1 MPAGH
6 GTGRSGPPRPGAE
19 ALPVGVEEEFFLF
32 DPRTG
37 RTIPRAAGVLDAV
50 RDPDRVQ
57 REFAACQVETASS
70 PHTDLGELQRE
81 LVRLRSELSGAA
93 RRAGCRLTACGSAPF
108 ENSATGATVTDIPR
122 YLRIARAYGAI
133 ARGEKCCGCHVHVE
147 VPDREEAVQVCNH
160 LRPWFPTLLA
170 LTANSPFTAG
180 RDSGYASWRTIAWG
194 RWPTVGPPP
203 LLDSAA
209 DYRATV
215 DALVRSGVI
224 LDEAMVYWL
233 ARPSHHLPTVEVR
246 VADVCATAEET
257 VAYAAIV
264 RALVTTV
271 LHDIRSGVPAPR
283 PVEALLEG
291 AHWRAARD
299 GLEGQG
305 VDPFTGAPVP
315 AWRLVDELMA
325 RIGPALAAAGDL
337 PMVTERLF
345 LLRCLGSGAARQRA
359 VYGQRSNLQDVVAW
373 MGRQTAPVTVCDLP
387 LLTSQGDFSVI

>member
-1 MPAGH
+1 M
-6 GTGRSGPPRPGAE
+6 
-19 ALPVGVEEEFFLF
+19 EEEFFLF

-37 RTIPRAAGVLDAV
+37 RTAPRAARIMAEV
-50 RDPDRVQ
+50 RRPDRVQ
-57 REFAACQVETASS
+57 REFAACQIETASS
-70 PHTDLGELQRE
+70 PHTDLGALRRE

-93 RRAGCRLTACGSAPF
+93 RREGCRLTACGSAPF
-108 ENSATGATVTDIPR
+108 EHSASDAPVADEPR
-122 YLRIARAYGAI
+122 YRRIARVYGAI

-180 RDSGYASWRTIAWG
+180 RDSGYASWRAVAWG

-203 LLDSAA
+203 LLGSAA
-209 DYRATV
+209 EYRATV
-215 DALVRSGVI
+215 DALIRSGVI

-246 VADVCATAEET
+246 VADVCATAEEA

-264 RALVTTV
+264 RALVATV
-271 LHDIRSGVPAPR
+271 LRDIRSGTPPPR
-283 PVEALLEG
+283 PPEALLE
-291 AHWRAARD
+291 AAYWRAARD
-299 GLEGQG
+299 GLEGEG
-305 VDPFTGAPVP
+305 LDPVTGTPVP
-315 AWRLVDELMA
+315 AWRLVDGLMA

-359 VYGQRSNLQDVVAW
+359 VYDQRRNLHDMVAW
-373 MGRQTAPVTVCDLP
+373 MGRQTAPGAVTAVP
-387 LLTSQGDFSVI
+387 LLAS